1 MRLLVPASFIR
12 TNQIWT
18 IPCLSIS
25 WGSPLKWKYSFLK
38 GHENTFHSP
47 QHWVFN
53 CYLGVKGKSSWQ
65 CLLSHIVSIL
75 HRCYLLIVLFSALLA
90 PALKSQLLTVCD
102 SSSCPFNRKDF
113 HTGCTVHLYLLWSPP
128 QLLSESLLSKNHLF
142 SYSSIH
148 KSVMSWMGLFL
159 HFKSPSHSKGSEQM
173 LPNMQ
178 PNSCLRVYD
187 TKHQQCICWLHIKT
201 FCDYCGR
208 REISDPASPLPEP
221 QIGAANIS
229 SSMKAAFPEFFRIYV
244 YCYSARND
252 KRMRAEKGIAGQS
265 WKTDIF
271 YGFKIFPNKEHW
283 RRRKEVFWNLY
294 QQRKS

>member
-1 MRLLVPASFIR
+1 MFIVPYCQYSTQMLIADVSSSCSQHYLPTPSFEITAVDCLWFFKLSLQSQRFPHRLHCAF
-12 TNQIWT
+12 
-18 IPCLSIS
+18 
-25 WGSPLKWKYSFLK
+25 
-38 GHENTFHSP
+38 
-47 QHWVFN
+47 VF
-53 CYLGVKGKSSWQ
+53 
-65 CLLSHIVSIL
+65 
-75 HRCYLLIVLFSALLA
+75 
-90 PALKSQLLTVCD
+90 ALKS
-102 SSSCPFNRKDF
+102 
-113 HTGCTVHLYLLWSPP
+113 P

-142 SYSSIH
+142 SSSSIH

-159 HFKSPSHSKGSEQM
+159 HFKSPSHSKASEQM

-187 TKHQQCICWLHIKT
+187 TKHQQWICWLHIET

-252 KRMRAEKGIAGQS
+252 KRMRGEKGIAGQS

-271 YGFKIFPNKEHW
+271 YSFKIFPNKEHW

-294 QQRKS
+294 Q